1 MFLFSCANKK
11 DPDQHMQLL
20 NLISI
25 IDDSC
30 IDKEVLLAKFLILD
44 SQILHID
51 EQSGLGHIP
60 QIIYHRLNCDS
71 NI

>member
-1 MFLFSCANKK
+1 MGNFLISCANKK
-11 DPDQHMQLL
+11 DPDQHMQLH

-25 IDDSC
+25 VDDSC
-30 IDKEVLLAKFLILD
+30 VDKVVLLAKFLISRLR
-44 SQILHID
+44 D

-60 QIIYHRLNCDS
+60 KIIYHRLNCDS